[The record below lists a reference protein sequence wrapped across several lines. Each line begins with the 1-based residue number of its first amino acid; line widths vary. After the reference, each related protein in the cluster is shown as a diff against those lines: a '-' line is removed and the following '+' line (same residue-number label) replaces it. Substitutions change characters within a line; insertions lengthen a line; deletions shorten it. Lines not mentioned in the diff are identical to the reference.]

1 MKLATLLLAALPVAL
16 LAACETPPVDS
27 GSRFITNES
36 FEDIPA
42 PKDARYQT
50 ANDESYAYRGKGF
63 RYGEFVYEYD
73 APLEDAV
80 RFYKEVPT
88 RPPYSWNLGGVS
100 YRDSLTEATI
110 EMTKNEDRCSVLIR
124 RISPERAETTRLR
137 ILVRLND
144 PKR

>member
-1 MKLATLLLAALPVAL
+1 MRLATFLCAALPVAI
-16 LAACETPPVDS
+16 LAACETPPADS
-27 GSRFITNES
+27 GSRYITNES

-50 ANDESYAYRGKGF
+50 ANDESFAYRGKGF

-73 APLEDAV
+73 AGLEDAV

-88 RPPYSWNLGGVS
+88 KPPYSWKLGNVGF
-100 YRDSLTEATI
+100 RDSLKEATV
-110 EMTKNEDRCSVLIR
+110 EMTKNEDHCIVRIR
-124 RISPERAETTRLR
+124 RISPENAETTRLR
-137 ILVRLND
+137 IVVRLND

>member
-1 MKLATLLLAALPVAL
+1 MKLATLLFAALPVAF
-16 LAACETPPVDS
+16 LAACETPPADP
-27 GSRFITNES
+27 GSRYITNES

-63 RYGEFVYEYD
+63 RYGEFVYLYD
-73 APLEDAV
+73 AALEDAV

-88 RPPYSWNLGGVS
+88 RPPYSWVLGGVS
-100 YRDSLTEATI
+100 YRESLTEATI
-110 EMTKNEDRCSVLIR
+110 EMTKNEDRCSILIR
-124 RISPERAETTRLR
+124 RISADRAENPRLR
-137 ILVRLND
+137 IVVRLND

>member
-1 MKLATLLLAALPVAL
+1 MKRAKLLLAALPVVL
-16 LAACETPPVDS
+16 FAACETPPADS
-27 GSRFITNES
+27 GSRYITNES

-73 APLEDAV
+73 AELEDAV

-88 RPPYSWNLGGVS
+88 RPPYSWALDGVS
-100 YRDSLTEATI
+100 YRDSLTEATVDL
-110 EMTKNEDRCSVLIR
+110 TKNKDHCSILIR
-124 RISPERAETTRLR
+124 RISPARAEQARLR
-137 ILVRLND
+137 IVVRLND